1 MMPAVQTAWQ
11 EFRMDDAGHSNDLR
25 NGGSNS
31 CHHPFKQQVLNQ
43 STFNETSNF
52 AIAVLIIWAV

>member
-1 MMPAVQTAWQ
+1 
-11 EFRMDDAGHSNDLR
+11 MDDAGHSNDLR
-25 NGGSNS
+25 NGSSNS

-52 AIAVLIIWAV
+52 AIAVLNHLGCLIYVLQSI

>member
-1 MMPAVQTAWQ
+1 
-11 EFRMDDAGHSNDLR
+11 MDDAGHSNDLR